1 MTKVRMATVTIDG
14 VDYETDQL
22 SEDARAQLTSVQAVD
37 RKLAELQAEA
47 AMLQT
52 ARVAYFAA
60 LKQALGADNAVS
72 E

>member
-1 MTKVRMATVTIDG
+1 MATVTIDNT
-14 VDYETDQL
+14 DYDTDQM
-22 SEDARAQLTSVQAVD
+22 SEDARAQLNSVQAVD

-52 ARVAYFAA
+52 ARLAYFTA
-60 LKQALGADNAVS
+60 LKDALNAAQASS